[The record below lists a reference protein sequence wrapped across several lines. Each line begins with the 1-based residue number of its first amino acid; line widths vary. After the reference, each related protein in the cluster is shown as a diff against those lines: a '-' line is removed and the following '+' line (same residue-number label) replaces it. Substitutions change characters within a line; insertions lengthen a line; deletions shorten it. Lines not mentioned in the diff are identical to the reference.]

1 MKIILRILGLVLGL
15 AIGAAAGGY
24 FTYARYAGQ
33 FSLVRAF
40 ASIATSS
47 ASAVD
52 EFNQKS
58 DNAKKDLLAT
68 LSLYEGAGETRNIES
83 GVRKALRMNCALIEV
98 RLSALEDKA
107 GNTARAQAYMLKAQS
122 DLKSVGWTDPSE
134 EIVLQAIKK

>member
-1 MKIILRILGLVLGL
+1 MILRILGLILGL

-33 FSLVRAF
+33 FQMVRTF
-40 ASIATSS
+40 ASIGTSS
-47 ASAVD
+47 ASSVD

-83 GVRKALRMNCALIEV
+83 GVRKALRMNCGLIEA
-98 RLSALEDKA
+98 RLSVLEDKA
-107 GNTARAQAYMLKAQS
+107 GNSARAQAYMLKAQS

-134 EIVLQAIKK
+134 EIILQAIKK